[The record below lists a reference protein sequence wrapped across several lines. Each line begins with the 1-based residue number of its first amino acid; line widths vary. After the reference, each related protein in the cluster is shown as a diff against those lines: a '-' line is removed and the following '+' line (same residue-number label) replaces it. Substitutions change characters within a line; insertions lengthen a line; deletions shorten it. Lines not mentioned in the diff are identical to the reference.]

1 MDATNKES
9 NIIDENQSL
18 TVIKE
23 MIAVS
28 RIKLRQDGILFIVW
42 GWVLFYVSFSGFI
55 TRSIVLT
62 YQMNRIIS
70 RLGIILGAAAAL
82 FTIYYLIRQRK
93 KVQTYIGISLRY
105 VWTSL
110 FLSTVLVNLIQM
122 NVLHSI
128 NFELQHPLFMVLM
141 AFAVTVT
148 GGILRHRLIII
159 GGAVFGA
166 LALTASYLGLKEQLL
181 LEAVAW
187 MIAFIVP
194 GHILFAKRNK

>member
-62 YQMNRIIS
+62 YQMNRMIS
-70 RLGIILGAAAAL
+70 RLGIILAAAATL
-82 FTIYYLIRQRK
+82 FTIYYLNKQRK
-93 KVQTYIGISLRY
+93 KVQTYIGVSLRY
-105 VWTSL
+105 VWISF
-110 FLSTVLVNLIQM
+110 FLSTVLVNVIQM

-128 NFELQHPLFMVLM
+128 NFQLQHPLFMVLM

-148 GGILRHRLIII
+148 GGILRYRLIII

>member
-1 MDATNKES
+1 MDTTNKES
-9 NIIDENQSL
+9 NIVDENQSL
-18 TVIKE
+18 AVIKE

-42 GWVLFYVSFSGFI
+42 GWVLFYVSFSGFL

-62 YQMNRIIS
+62 YQMNKMIS
-70 RLGIILGAAAAL
+70 RLGIILAAAAAL
-82 FTIYYLIRQRK
+82 FTIYYLMKQRK
-93 KVQTYIGISLRY
+93 KVQTYIGVSLRY
-105 VWTSL
+105 VWISF

-187 MIAFIVP
+187 VIAFIVP

>member
-93 KVQTYIGISLRY
+93 KVQTYIGVSLRY
-105 VWTSL
+105 VWISF

>member
-70 RLGIILGAAAAL
+70 RPGIILGAAAAL
-82 FTIYYLIRQRK
+82 FTIYYLIKQRK
-93 KVQTYIGISLRY
+93 KVQTYIGVSLRY

>member
-70 RLGIILGAAAAL
+70 CLGIILGAAAAL

-93 KVQTYIGISLRY
+93 KVQTYIGVSLRY
-105 VWTSL
+105 VWISF

>member
-93 KVQTYIGISLRY
+93 KVQTYIGVSLRY